1 MSASFYCDTSALV
14 KLYHQEVGTAR
25 MEELFRQEGNVLVI
39 SELAIVEF
47 YSTLAR
53 KVRVGEITPEAQ
65 AEAHRNF
72 EADCSQRF
80 IVDPL
85 SNSVAQKAKELLQK
99 HGNTKA
105 LRTLDALHL
114 GACLSALS
122 RETLV
127 FVSADARQLDVGTLE
142 GLQVLNPELPDDRLA
157 E

>member
-1 MSASFYCDTSALV
+1 MSVSFYCDTSALV
-14 KLYHQEVGTAR
+14 KLYHQEVGTEL
-25 MEELFRQEGNVLVI
+25 MEDLFRQEENVLVI

-65 AEAHRNF
+65 EEARRNF
-72 EADCSQRF
+72 EADCRQRF
-80 IVDPL
+80 VVDPL
-85 SNSVAQKAKELLQK
+85 GSSVIQKAKELLQK

-114 GACLSALS
+114 GACLSALPH
-122 RETLV
+122 EIPV
-127 FVSADARQLDVGTLE
+127 FVSADTRQLDIGTLE
-142 GLQVLNPELPDDRLA
+142 GLQVLNPESLVDKPA

>member
-14 KLYHQEVGTAR
+14 KLYHQEVGTER

-65 AEAHRNF
+65 EEAHRNF
-72 EADCSQRF
+72 EADCRQRF
-80 IVDPL
+80 VVDPL
-85 SNSVAQKAKELLQK
+85 GSSVIQKAKELLQK

-114 GACLSALS
+114 GACLSALPY
-122 RETLV
+122 ETPV
-127 FVSADARQLDVGTLE
+127 FGSADVRQLDIGTLE
-142 GLQVLNPELPDDRLA
+142 GLQVLNPEFPVDKPA